1 MRTSLKQALLIL
13 GVLSCIGTVVVG
25 GVGLLATDRLSRQLD
40 TATAMGDAMQNA
52 ALADMMHD
60 AIRSSVLQGLVSA
73 QAGDKE
79 GLAAAAKDLDGNA
92 ADFNR
97 YLTTLQATDL
107 PPEIRQQVSTVV
119 PKAQA
124 YARTGADL
132 VRLMDTDLERAKAGM
147 AGFTEA
153 FEVLE
158 EALAGPSEALEAYAE
173 SVRGQGGEVTRQA
186 RTWIVVALVLVALG
200 VMTLCWRIIGRVIAG
215 LVAAGTVAEA
225 VAQGDLTRTVQA
237 DSAYTEV
244 RSLQDNLGRMSAGLQ
259 RLVGGV
265 RQSAE
270 AVATAGG
277 QIATGNFDLSS
288 RTESQASSLE
298 ETAAGIQ
305 QLTESVRESAEQVA
319 RASQQSHHARDVA
332 AQGGAA
338 MTDTVDTMR
347 RIEASSRQIA
357 DITGLIDSIAFQT
370 NILALN
376 AAVEAARAGEQGR
389 GFAVVA
395 SEVRNLASRSAE
407 AAREIKALIQASVGE
422 VSEGVRQV
430 DRVGGTVTQV
440 ASAIGEVAGLM
451 EQIAGAMG
459 EQSRGIAQISEAIA
473 QIDQATQQNAALV
486 EEGAAASQSLR
497 DQAQALVNS
506 VSIFRLA

>member
-13 GVLSCIGTVVVG
+13 GVMSCIGTVVVG
-25 GVGLLATDRLSRQLD
+25 GVGLLAADRMSRQLD

-60 AIRSSVLQGLVSA
+60 AIRSSVLQALVSA
-73 QAGDKE
+73 QAGDRD

-92 ADFNR
+92 ADFNK
-97 YLTTLQATDL
+97 YLTTLQAIDL

-124 YARTGADL
+124 YAKSGADL
-132 VRLMDTDLERAKAGM
+132 VRLMGTDLERAKAGM
-147 AGFTEA
+147 AGFTDA

-158 EALAGPSEALEAYAE
+158 EALSEPSEALEAYAE
-173 SVRGQGGEVTRQA
+173 TVRGQGGEVTRQT
-186 RTWIVVALVLVALG
+186 RTWIIAALVLVALG
-200 VMTLCWRIIGRVIAG
+200 VMALCWRIIGRVVAG

-225 VAQGDLTRTVQA
+225 VAAGDLTRSVTA

-244 RSLQDNLGRMSAGLQ
+244 RTLQDNLGRMSTSLH

-270 AVATAGG
+270 AVAAAGG
-277 QIATGNFDLSS
+277 QIATGNIDLSA
-288 RTESQASSLE
+288 RTESQASGLQ

-305 QLTESVRESAEQVA
+305 ELTESVRESAEQVT
-319 RASQQSHHARDVA
+319 RASERSRHARQVA
-332 AQGGAA
+332 EEGGAA
-338 MTDTVDTMR
+338 MTETVQTMR
-347 RIEASSRQIA
+347 RIEASSRKIA

-395 SEVRNLASRSAE
+395 SEVRNLAGRSAE
-407 AAREIKALIQASVGE
+407 AAREIKVLIQTSVDE
-422 VSEGVRQV
+422 VSEGVAQV
-430 DRVGGTVTQV
+430 DRTGSTVGQV
-440 ASAIGEVAGLM
+440 AAAIGEVAGLM

-459 EQSRGIAQISEAIA
+459 EQSRGITQISEAIA
-473 QIDQATQQNAALV
+473 QIDQSTQQNAALV

-497 DQAQALVNS
+497 DQAQALVDG